1 MDPLHLAI
9 ALGPVAVYLLLLG
22 LINLSRQPLV
32 TGGSRDSAVLGLAVM
47 GFFIAGPMELFMPQA
62 AAERWPGWV
71 WLLLVALYL
80 LSLTLL
86 VLLMRPRIVIYNMT
100 ADRLRPALASVA
112 KELDGEARWAGESL
126 CLPSLGVQLH
136 VESFHSLRNVQL
148 IASGGRQSYSGWRSV
163 ERSLRT
169 ALHSE
174 SVERNPYGVSLLL
187 MGSLMAGIVCYMTIS
202 NHDAVAQA
210 LADMLRL

>member
-9 ALGPVAVYLLLLG
+9 ALGPLAVYFLLLG

-71 WLLLVALYL
+71 WLLLIALYL

-100 ADRLRPALASVA
+100 ADRLRPTLAAVA
-112 KELDGEARWAGESL
+112 KQLDSESRWAGESL
-126 CLPSLGVQLH
+126 ALPTLGLQLH
-136 VESFHSLRNVQL
+136 VESFAALRNVQL
-148 IASGGRQSYSGWRSV
+148 VAAGSKQSFAGWRAL
-163 ERSLRT
+163 EQALRKE
-169 ALHSE
+169 LHRE
-174 SVERNPYGVSLLL
+174 AVERNPYGASLVALGCL
-187 MGSLMAGIVCYMTIS
+187 ISGIVLYMTVS
-202 NHDAVAQA
+202 NQESVAQA
-210 LADMLRL
+210 LVEMLRL